1 MFSRKPRRM
10 MIRSPNRRKKRANRF
25 ALFLMSF
32 VFTVILFLYFLN
44 SRLMPTY
51 LDYAEVQ
58 TYKIASHV
66 VSKAINARTSSVLDV
81 SEIIEDLPT
90 ESDYMLTTKF
100 NTEIINQ
107 VRAET
112 TALVKEHLEMAER
125 GDLSQLPELENVEYD
140 VSEIQRGDGIVF
152 FVPLAQALN
161 LPLLGNLGPKVPI
174 RFHII
179 GNVSSDVATTI
190 TEFGINNALV
200 EVNIRLKVNVRI
212 IVPFASKT
220 ATVEQTIP
228 VAIGLTRSQV
238 PNIYTNG
245 GDGAQPSIEVP
256 VPYE

>member
-81 SEIIEDLPT
+81 NEIIEDLPT

-125 GDLSQLPELENVEYD
+125 ETCPS
-140 VSEIQRGDGIVF
+140 F
-152 FVPLAQALN
+152 LN
-161 LPLLGNLGPKVPI
+161 
-174 RFHII
+174 
-179 GNVSSDVATTI
+179 
-190 TEFGINNALV
+190 
-200 EVNIRLKVNVRI
+200 
-212 IVPFASKT
+212 
-220 ATVEQTIP
+220 
-228 VAIGLTRSQV
+228 
-238 PNIYTNG
+238 
-245 GDGAQPSIEVP
+245 
-256 VPYE
+256 